1 MAKNKRGHGGQKNRP
16 WTNAITNINTKK
28 RSNVGN
34 IALFYFSITQTT
46 SNLIGI
52 ARTNTSLH

>member
-28 RSNVGN
+28 RSKEILQV
-34 IALFYFSITQTT
+34 ILHYSIY
-46 SNLIGI
+46 
-52 ARTNTSLH
+52 RSLKQHQISLE